1 MSVLMAVSRTGA
13 VVSGYTLR
21 MGVWGR
27 YVQKVLYPALEFF
40 GLGEFHRRV
49 LRKNQRSVIDG
60 ITSGD
65 CPASSGR
72 CHVTCNSCCK
82 KIGMRF

>member
-1 MSVLMAVSRTGA
+1 MSVLLAVSRTGA

-40 GLGEFHRRV
+40 GLGEIQAR
-49 LRKNQRSVIDG
+49 
-60 ITSGD
+60 
-65 CPASSGR
+65 
-72 CHVTCNSCCK
+72 
-82 KIGMRF
+82 

>member
-1 MSVLMAVSRTGA
+1 MSVLLAVSRTGA

-40 GLGEFHRRV
+40 GLGEIHRGV
-49 LRKNQRSVIDG
+49 LRIREALSMELLAVTARQA
-60 ITSGD
+60 
-65 CPASSGR
+65 PAG
-72 CHVTCNSCCK
+72 V
-82 KIGMRF
+82 M